1 MTRAAIISKF
11 GHIKKFEAKE
21 GDRVVA
27 RILPGEYYVT
37 TEDEVITTVLGSCIS
52 ACICDP
58 VTKIGGMNHFM
69 LPESESGDSR
79 WSNTVA
85 DATHRYGNFAMESL
99 INDILKLGAKK
110 QNLQVKVFG
119 GGKIL
124 EAMTDIGKRNIEFA
138 KEYLL
143 AEQLKIL
150 SEDTGDRFPRKVN
163 YYPESGRVRVKKL
176 RALYSEDIARRE
188 KQFISEIKTEPVGG
202 DVELF

>member
-1 MTRAAIISKF
+1 MTRAAVLGKF
-11 GHIKKFEAKE
+11 SHIKKFQAKE
-21 GDRVVA
+21 GQRVVA

-58 VTKIGGMNHFM
+58 AAKIGGMNHFM
-69 LPESESGDSR
+69 LPESEGGDSR
-79 WSNTVA
+79 WGNTVA

-99 INDILKLGAKK
+99 INDILKLGGQKSR
-110 QNLQVKVFG
+110 LQVKIFG

-124 EAMTDIGKRNIEFA
+124 EAMTDIGKRNIDFA

-143 AEQLKIL
+143 AENLQIV
-150 SEDTGDRFPRKVN
+150 SEDVGDRFPRKVN
-163 YYPESGRVRVKKL
+163 YYPESGKVRVKKL
-176 RALYSEDIARRE
+176 RSLYSEDIARRE